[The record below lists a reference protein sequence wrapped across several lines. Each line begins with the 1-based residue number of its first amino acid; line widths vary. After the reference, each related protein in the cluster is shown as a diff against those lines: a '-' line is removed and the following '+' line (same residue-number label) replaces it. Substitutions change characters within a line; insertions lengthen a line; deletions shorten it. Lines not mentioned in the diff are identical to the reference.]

1 MSSTLSTC
9 IIQEYTIRYI
19 LLTLV
24 FIAGVL
30 GTSCNRDV
38 FSQMQA
44 VNTYVN
50 RSITYKS
57 DGIDTDYWQY
67 PEETL
72 QKHTGDCEDYA
83 ILKAALLH
91 TDGIIHIVQVDAQTY
106 HAILEID
113 GLYLDNRFKDIL
125 SEEKKQQIYGA
136 TIISASV
143 SAWMQR
149 KRGSVTAQ

>member
-1 MSSTLSTC
+1 MIKHLHLVLVFVITVLSTSCSTLPPV
-9 IIQEYTIRYI
+9 QE
-19 LLTLV
+19 
-24 FIAGVL
+24 
-30 GTSCNRDV
+30 
-38 FSQMQA
+38 

-50 RSITYKS
+50 QRIKYKS
-57 DGIDTDYWQY
+57 DGVNKDYWQY

-136 TIISASV
+136 TIISAPV
-143 SAWMQR
+143 SAWVQR